1 MFYNDMVRTLYNLPD
16 KQLVVMFKALAEA
29 ILYHRFKETP
39 EELDGD
45 PVMFAMY
52 DGFLQRILYDGERYA
67 EICEKRAE
75 AGRQKGKAKEI
86 EKAIEK

>member
-16 KQLVVMFKALAEA
+16 EKLVVMFRAIAET

-52 DGFLQRILYDGERYA
+52 DGFLQRILDDGERYA
-67 EICEKRAE
+67 EICEERAE
-75 AGRQKGKAKEI
+75 AGRQKGKAKEQ
-86 EKAIEK
+86 EKAIKK